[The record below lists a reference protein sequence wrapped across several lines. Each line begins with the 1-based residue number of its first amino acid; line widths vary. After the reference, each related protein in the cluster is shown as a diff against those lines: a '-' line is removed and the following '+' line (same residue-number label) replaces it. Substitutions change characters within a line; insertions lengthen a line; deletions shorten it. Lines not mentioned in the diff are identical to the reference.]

1 MDDARGAGPRR
12 MPNVVRRVQSRPR
25 TRDDVHTVDLLQLGA
40 DYDDAPGPSRR
51 RTPPPPTAPP
61 PAVGRSTRAAAPLQL
76 DGGATKGHAHV
87 RTATA
92 LDRLEDW
99 LGLRAAAPATHRA
112 RPAPAPAAPTQPQPG
127 SVARTARD
135 APDAGGS
142 TVDVLVHTVTPTDT
156 VEGIALR
163 YGADARVV
171 RRSNRLWPGDAAQMR
186 ERIYIPV
193 VSCKWRPADAHI
205 QERTQHADG
214 SFHPPSD
221 AAAPVAR
228 EQVGR
233 EALGFFGAAP
243 APYSDH
249 GESGVDDLLRLQQAR
264 RDRTDPAEVALPLR
278 TRTPAPPPAPTRA
291 PAPHEDWR
299 PNVWTFGPTRPRAAP
314 ASPERET
321 LFDAGDDDADDAR
334 APSTSALGRE
344 TQRATHTNLL
354 DDLLRGPPTNAG
366 AAANWVRPIHWGE
379 SLPAPPGAR
388 ADAPTSFA
396 SLFGDMAQARARV
409 EGAVGA
415 AMSELRHVSLGR
427 SAQRARNGD
436 MSLPM

>member
-1 MDDARGAGPRR
+1 M
-12 MPNVVRRVQSRPR
+12 
-25 TRDDVHTVDLLQLGA
+25 
-40 DYDDAPGPSRR
+40 
-51 RTPPPPTAPP
+51 
-61 PAVGRSTRAAAPLQL
+61 
-76 DGGATKGHAHV
+76 

-99 LGLRAAAPATHRA
+99 LGLK
-112 RPAPAPAAPTQPQPG
+112 
-127 SVARTARD
+127 D
-135 APDAGGS
+135 APSTSRPPAVRPPAKHEAEVGS
-142 TVDVLVHTVTPTDT
+142 MAYAVQQHAHSAQHGVDVLVHTVAPTDSL
-156 VEGIALR
+156 ESIALK
-163 YGADARVV
+163 YGADVRVV
-171 RRSNRLWPGDAAQMR
+171 RRSNRLWPGDVAQMR
-186 ERIYIPV
+186 EQIYIPV
-193 VSCKWRPADAHI
+193 DACRWKPPNADI
-205 QERTQHADG
+205 KMLQRRADG
-214 SFHPPSD
+214 SFEPQEEVALVPRTHRSTPS
-221 AAAPVAR
+221 AELAKHSLAALPHSGEASTEAAPPIACKRVDPT
-228 EQVGR
+228 E
-233 EALGFFGAAP
+233 LLFFGSAP
-243 APYSDH
+243 SRPAEDH

>member
-1 MDDARGAGPRR
+1 MDDARGVGARR

-25 TRDDVHTVDLLQLGA
+25 TPNDVHTVDLLQLGS
-40 DYDDAPGPSRR
+40 DDDGAPGPSRR
-51 RTPPPPTAPP
+51 RTAPLPTAPP
-61 PAVGRSTRAAAPLQL
+61 PPVGRSTRAAAPLQL
-76 DGGATKGHAHV
+76 DGGTTKGHTHA

-99 LGLRAAAPATHRA
+99 LGLRSAAPAAHRP
-112 RPAPAPAAPTQPQPG
+112 RPTPAPQAPTQPQPG
-127 SVARTARD
+127 SVARTARG
-135 APDAGGS
+135 APDTGAS
-142 TVDVLVHTVTPTDT
+142 TVDVLVHTVAPSDT

-214 SFHPPSD
+214 SFHPPD
-221 AAAPVAR
+221 AGASVAR

-264 RDRTDPAEVALPLR
+264 RERTDAAADALPLR
-278 TRTPAPPPAPTRA
+278 TRTPAAPSVPVRA

-299 PNVWTFGPTRPRAAP
+299 PNVWTFGPTRARAAP

-321 LFDAGDDDADDAR
+321 LFDAGDDADDAH

-354 DDLLRGPPTNAG
+354 DDLLRGPPTNTG

-388 ADAPTSFA
+388 AEAPMSFA
-396 SLFGDMAQARARV
+396 SLLGDMAHARARV
-409 EGAVGA
+409 EDAVGA

-436 MSLPM
+436 VSLPM